1 MSSRVYKRA
10 LGLDSAPVN
19 SRAILSAS
27 EKETK
32 LVPWADPTAQPYV
45 RIERVTKRFGDFV
58 AVDDVS
64 LNIYKK
70 ELFCLLGG
78 SGCGKTT
85 LLRML
90 AGFEEPTSGKI
101 FIDGVD
107 MTDIPPYERPVN
119 MMFQSYALFPHMSV
133 EENIAF
139 GLKQDRLPRAD
150 IDARVAEMLSLVKL
164 SEFGKRR
171 PHQLS
176 GGQRQRVALARAL
189 AKRPKLLLLD
199 EPLAA
204 LDKKLREHT
213 QFELINIQEQLGVT
227 FVVVTHDQEE
237 AMTLSTRI
245 GVMNRGR
252 IVQIGTPRDV
262 YEFPN
267 CKFVAEFIGSVN
279 VFEGRLLEDEPDY
292 VRIACTE
299 LENTIYVD
307 HGISAPSNAIVWAAI
322 RPEKIE
328 ISVDRPID
336 QQNVAHGVVKEI
348 AYMGDM
354 SVYLIKLDSGKIVRV
369 TRPNVRRHE
378 EGEVTWDQPVYLH
391 WHPSS
396 PVVVVS

>member
-1 MSSRVYKRA
+1 MSSRACKRA
-10 LGLDSAPVN
+10 PGLALALVN
-19 SRAILSAS
+19 SLAILSAS

-101 FIDGVD
+101 YIDGVD

-139 GLKQDRLPRAD
+139 GLKQDRLSRAA
-150 IDARVAEMLSLVKL
+150 IAERVSEMLSMVKL

-267 CKFVAEFIGSVN
+267 SKFVAEFIGSVN
-279 VFEGRLLEDEPDY
+279 IFEGRLLEDEPDY

-307 HGISAPSNAIVWAAI
+307 HGISASSNAIVWAAI

-328 ISVDRPID
+328 ISIDRPID

-354 SVYLIKLDSGKIVRV
+354 SVYLIKLDSGKVVRV

-378 EGEVTWDQPVYLH
+378 EGEVTWEQPVYLH